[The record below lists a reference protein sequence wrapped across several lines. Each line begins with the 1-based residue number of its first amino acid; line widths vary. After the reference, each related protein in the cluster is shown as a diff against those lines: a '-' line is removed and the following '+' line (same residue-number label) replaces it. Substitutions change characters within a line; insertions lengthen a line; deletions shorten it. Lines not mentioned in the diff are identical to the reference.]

1 MEMVSMKRYNR
12 ILLIISLIFVVSL
25 GASLFIM
32 ADTQYEKVDIVRIN
46 DMVQNARENWNHTE
60 VLAEQDFGIDY
71 LIMDQE
77 GKVIFQTADHDIQ
90 SINDAIARNY
100 PHISVL
106 SGDKV
111 LGEAIILSG
120 QQQQNEMRQ
129 KISVALLATFV
140 ALLLV
145 MILYGVYVQ
154 RNIVAPFENMKEF
167 ANDIAAGNL
176 NVTLKRDKNNMFGAF
191 TESFD
196 IMREE
201 LAAAKIREAKLKK
214 KEKELIA
221 QLSHDLK
228 TPITGIKL
236 TCELLKVKVTDAYE
250 REKIENIYRKA
261 DQIDALVSDLFAST
275 LDELG
280 QMQVNVRDEDAEVL
294 ADIVKRNDD
303 RGLVKQDA
311 IPDCLICIDARRMG
325 QIIANVISNSYKY
338 ANTKIDITYNIIE
351 GYLQMD
357 LRDYGPGASEDEIH
371 LVTNMFYRGK
381 SEEISMQEGSGLG
394 LYISKSLI
402 EMMNGEII
410 CSDADPGFRVSLLI
424 PLS

>member
-1 MEMVSMKRYNR
+1 MGMGSMKRYNR
-12 ILLIISLIFVVSL
+12 VLIIIGLIFALCL
-25 GASLFIM
+25 GLCLYIM
-32 ADTQYEKVDIVRIN
+32 ADTKAKQVDMVRIN
-46 DMVQNARENWNHTE
+46 DLVQSARENWNRPE
-60 VLAEQDFGIDY
+60 ALAEQDFGIDY
-71 LIMDQE
+71 LIMDKQ

-100 PHISVL
+100 SHVSVL
-106 SGDKV
+106 SGDTV
-111 LGEAIILSG
+111 LGEAIILTGS
-120 QQQQNEMRQ
+120 QQQIEMRQ
-129 KISVALLATFV
+129 KISITLLGTFTAILVA
-140 ALLLV
+140 
-145 MILYGVYVQ
+145 MILYGVYV
-154 RNIVAPFENMKEF
+154 RKNIIKPFENMQEF
-167 ANDIAAGNL
+167 ANEVAAGNL
-176 NVTLKRDKNNMFGAF
+176 DITLKRDEDNMFGAF

-201 LAAAKIREAKLKK
+201 LASAKRREAILKK

-236 TCELLKVKVTDAYE
+236 TSELLKVKVTDEYAL
-250 REKIENIYRKA
+250 EKIENIYQKA

-280 QMQVNVRDEDAEVL
+280 QMQVKVRDEEAKVL
-294 ADIVKRNDD
+294 ADIVKRHDD
-303 RGLVKQDA
+303 KGLVSQEF
-311 IPDCLICIDARRMG
+311 IPECLISIDARRMG

-338 ANTKIDITYNIIE
+338 ANTKIDITYSIIE

-357 LRDYGPGASEDEIH
+357 IRDHGPGVSEEEIH

-381 SEEISMQEGSGLG
+381 SEEVSMQEGSGLG
-394 LYISKSLI
+394 LYISRSLI
-402 EMMNGEII
+402 EMMYGEII
-410 CSDADPGFRVSLLI
+410 CSCADPGFRVSLLI

>member
-77 GKVIFQTADHDIQ
+77 GKVIFQTTDHDIQ

>member
-1 MEMVSMKRYNR
+1 MGMGSMKRYNR

-77 GKVIFQTADHDIQ
+77 GKVIFQTTDHDIQ

-381 SEEISMQEGSGLG
+381 SEEVSMQEGSGLG
-394 LYISKSLI
+394 LYISRSLI
-402 EMMNGEII
+402 EMMYGEII
-410 CSDADPGFRVSLLI
+410 CSCADPGFRVSLLI